1 MAELSKSAEP
11 VDLIA
16 GQQLQTAT
24 NIREVGVKASF
35 RNNEESILSSSVQPA
50 ISTTEFE
57 FVLSAYTFLKERI
70 AQGRILEGVPYQIN
84 AISTVPTTLPN
95 NTVFD
100 GYIDLRDAVIDD
112 TNGIIQTSIRYK
124 DDITSLSARVAAL
137 DFGYLYA
144 IDVFTDNDFVDID
157 YQVLK
162 TDRTVETLILL
173 GKLYA
178 YTKSL
183 IEITRLLA
191 DNVATISALAS
202 SSFDG
207 GGAVGATI
215 YAIAS
220 AIFNLAYAIALVIEL
235 IRDVRALVN
244 LLAPPKR
251 THKGVSYKT
260 MLEKVC
266 NYLGYSLNTTVTELD
281 FYHYLPSNRN
291 YDEFEGVNGLL
302 SRVRGAE
309 NGLPNSTD
317 YGYTVVEFLQLLK
330 NMFNGKFAIL
340 DNTVQFHSELND
352 YWRRFST
359 FRRPDIL
366 EPPYRYNTD
375 ELKGNIFIAF
385 ATDITDDYT
394 LDNFKGTNY
403 QIITE
408 PTNFQD
414 EKSVILQGLEEI
426 RLPVALG
433 TRKDKLTG
441 FEKLLKF
448 VGSFGDTV
456 INGINAVFGR
466 PQNSNIAGRIQ
477 NRLGILLVSS
487 NNHQVPKVIYLK
499 DERIPKN
506 NRELL
511 SAKYLYDRY
520 LLELSPTTRQ
530 RRIYEG
536 VEIPFGWSD
545 FQEVVRNSYFADE
558 NGKIEDLEWTIF
570 QDTAVASW
578 YEDEIYTTNLKQ
590 TFIEAE

>member
-1 MAELSKSAEP
+1 MAELSKSAEIQ
-11 VDLIA
+11 DLIA

-57 FVLSAYTFLKERI
+57 FILSAYTFLKERI
-70 AQGRILEGVPYQIN
+70 AQQRILEGVPYQIN
-84 AISTVPTTLPN
+84 ALSTVPTTLPN
-95 NTVFD
+95 NTVFE
-100 GYIDLRDAVIDD
+100 GYIDLRNALIDD
-112 TNGIIQTSIRYK
+112 TNGIIQTTVRYK

-144 IDVFTDNDFVDID
+144 INVFTDNDFIDID

-191 DNVATISALAS
+191 DNLGTIAGLTATAVT
-202 SSFDG
+202 
-207 GGAVGATI
+207 GAIGATV

-220 AIFNLAYAIALVIEL
+220 AIFNLAYAIALIAEL

-251 THKGVSYKT
+251 THKGISYKT

-291 YDEFEGVNGLL
+291 YDEFDGVNGLL
-302 SRVRGAE
+302 SRVRGTE

-352 YWRRFST
+352 YWKRFST
-359 FRRPDIL
+359 FSRPDIL

-375 ELKGNIFIAF
+375 ELKGNIFIGF
-385 ATDITDDYT
+385 ATDITDEYT

-403 QIITE
+403 QVITE

-414 EKSVILQGLEEI
+414 EKSVLLGGLEEI

-433 TRKDKLTG
+433 TRKDKLTA

-448 VGSFGDTV
+448 VGSLGDTIINT
-456 INGINAVFGR
+456 INGLFGR
-466 PQNSNIAGRIQ
+466 PRNSNLADSIQDRI
-477 NRLGILLVSS
+477 GILLVSN
-487 NNHQVPKVIYLK
+487 NNHQVPKVVYLQN
-499 DERIPKN
+499 ERIPKN
-506 NRELL
+506 HRELL
-511 SAKYLYDRY
+511 SAKYLYNNY

-530 RRIYEG
+530 RRVYEG
-536 VEIPFGWSD
+536 VEIPFGWED

-578 YEDEIYTTNLKQ
+578 YENEIYTTNLKQ